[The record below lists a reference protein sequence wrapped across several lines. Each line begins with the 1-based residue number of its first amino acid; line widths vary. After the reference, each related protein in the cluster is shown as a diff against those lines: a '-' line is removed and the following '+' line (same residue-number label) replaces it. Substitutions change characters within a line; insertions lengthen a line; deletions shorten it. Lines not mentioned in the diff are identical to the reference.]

1 MTSALAFLVVAAV
14 MAFVGWPLFRNQ
26 PAESRIPQV
35 GEPESR
41 SPLERQKQ
49 EAYAA
54 IKEAEFDLRMGK
66 LSEDDFKALEQ
77 RYRQQALAAIVALE
91 KSGSRG
97 KSPKQAA
104 GRVPSRFAFCPS
116 CGQRLAARAN
126 FCGMCGH
133 SLRDAVA

>member
-1 MTSALAFLVVAAV
+1 MTSVFSFLVVGAV
-14 MAFVGWPLFRNQ
+14 MVFVGWPLFR
-26 PAESRIPQV
+26 SRPT
-35 GEPESR
+35 GSLSPEEGESR
-41 SPLERQKQ
+41 SPLEREKQ

-66 LSEDDFKALEQ
+66 LSEEDFKTLEQ

-91 KSGSRG
+91 KSGARG
-97 KSPKQAA
+97 KTAKSASVGHKL
-104 GRVPSRFAFCPS
+104 RFAFCPS
-116 CGQRLAARAN
+116 CGQRLAAGAN

>member
-1 MTSALAFLVVAAV
+1 MTTALSFLVVGAV
-14 MAFVGWPLFRNQ
+14 MAFVGWPLFRSGPAQ
-26 PAESRIPQV
+26 PPAPHT
-35 GEPESR
+35 GESR
-41 SPLERQKQ
+41 SPLERQKE

-66 LSEDDFKALEQ
+66 LSEDDFKLLEQ

-91 KSGSRG
+91 KASTRG
-97 KSPKQAA
+97 KGAKHSA
-104 GRVPSRFAFCPS
+104 GAITPSRFAFCPS

-126 FCGMCGH
+126 FCGMCGQ

>member
-1 MTSALAFLVVAAV
+1 MTSILSFLIVGAV
-14 MAFVGWPLFRNQ
+14 MAFVGWPLFRSR
-26 PAESRIPQV
+26 PAEPEELAE
-35 GEPESR
+35 GESR

-91 KSGSRG
+91 KSSARARAAR
-97 KSPKQAA
+97 PAA
-104 GRVPSRFAFCPS
+104 GGAKPSRFAFCPA
-116 CGQRLAARAN
+116 CGQRLTAQAN

>member
-1 MTSALAFLVVAAV
+1 MTSILSFLIVGAV
-14 MAFVGWPLFRNQ
+14 MAFVGWPLFRRR
-26 PAESRIPQV
+26 PAGTEVPADA
-35 GEPESR
+35 ESR

-66 LSEDDFKALEQ
+66 LSEEDFKALEQ

-91 KSGSRG
+91 KSSARAKGG
-97 KSPKQAA
+97 KPAVGGPQ
-104 GRVPSRFAFCPS
+104 PSRFAFCPS
-116 CGQRLAARAN
+116 CGQRLAARTN

>member
-1 MTSALAFLVVAAV
+1 MTSVFSFLVVGAV
-14 MAFVGWPLFRNQ
+14 MVFVGWPLFRGR
-26 PAESRIPQV
+26 PADSLPREEAE
-35 GEPESR
+35 GR

-66 LSEDDFKALEQ
+66 LSEDDFRTIEQ

-91 KSGSRG
+91 KSGTRG
-97 KSPKQAA
+97 KSGKQVASA
-104 GRVPSRFAFCPS
+104 GSARFAFCPS
-116 CGQRLAARAN
+116 CGQRLAVGAH

>member
-1 MTSALAFLVVAAV
+1 MTSVLSFLVVGAV
-14 MAFVGWPLFRNQ
+14 MAFVGWPLFRSQ
-26 PAESRIPQV
+26 PMENEASGDE
-35 GEPESR
+35 ESR

-77 RYRQQALAAIVALE
+77 RYRQQALAAIVAME
-91 KSGSRG
+91 KSDARG
-97 KSPKQAA
+97 KGAKTVAA
-104 GRVPSRFAFCPS
+104 GPKPSRFAFCPS

-126 FCGMCGH
+126 FCGTCGH

>member
-1 MTSALAFLVVAAV
+1 MTSVLSFLVVAAV
-14 MAFVGWPLFRNQ
+14 MAFVGWPLFRSR
-26 PAESRIPQV
+26 PAEPPVRQE
-35 GEPESR
+35 GEST

-66 LSEDDFKALEQ
+66 LSEEDFKMLEQ

-91 KSGSRG
+91 KSGARG
-97 KSPKQAA
+97 KTARQPTGAVA
-104 GRVPSRFAFCPS
+104 PSRFTFCPS

-126 FCGMCGH
+126 FCGACGR